1 MLLEHP
7 PEITYF
13 QKAMFL
19 EIQGVE
25 CRVFFY
31 PESVLN
37 ARSDK
42 VDGHFMVTQSL
53 YELSE
58 LAPGC
63 FTEDLL
69 WILDRTIY
77 SSPQLHRD

>member
-1 MLLEHP
+1 MLLEHS

-13 QKAMFL
+13 QKSMFL
-19 EIQGVE
+19 KIQGVE
-25 CRVFFY
+25 CRVFFN
-31 PESVLN
+31 PESVFN

-42 VDGHFMVTQSL
+42 VDGHFMVAQCF

-58 LAPGC
+58 LGPGC

-69 WILDRTIY
+69 WILNRAIY
-77 SSPQLHRD
+77 SSPQLHGD